1 MREDLPQ
8 HLLEHEEDN
17 LEVDRLG
24 RVLLE
29 ELFFLS
35 IIIKYYSFHSNPII

>member
-1 MREDLPQ
+1 MNASERENDGLKSTWGEDLPQ
-8 HLLEHEEDN
+8 HLLEYEEDY

-29 ELFFLS
+29 ELFSHL
-35 IIIKYYSFHSNPII
+35 